1 METEQELDTSRTV
14 VKTYVPA
21 YQKERWE
28 RHADDLEMST
38 SEFVRSMIQAG
49 RHGFTDGTS
58 NLPENQQD
66 DTETAESSD
75 GIESRVVS
83 ILAENEHCSWEE
95 LVAEL
100 TDNIEDRL
108 DEALGQLQ
116 AESRVRH
123 SGRHDGYTL
132 VEASK

>member
-1 METEQELDTSRTV
+1 MGTEQELDTSRTV

-58 NLPENQQD
+58 NSPESQQD

-83 ILAENEHCSWEE
+83 ILAENEYCSWEE

-132 VEASK
+132 VEASE